1 LCADVRFA
9 NKQGVI
15 EMSKRYLLLI
25 PFLLCGTVSSQTTSG
40 SISGAVLDAQSAVI
54 QGASVSA
61 QENQQKFTFLVKTDD
76 VGRFV
81 FTQVPPGTY
90 TIKIAAPG
98 FKTLD
103 RTGIVLNAN
112 DKIGMGELRMEV
124 GQATEY
130 VEVAA
135 DAVMLQ
141 TESAERSTALVAKQL
156 ENIMVNSRSYL
167 DLVKLAPGVVSTIN
181 LQTAGMGGLS
191 NISANGNRMNSNQL
205 MINGISNTDT
215 GSNGSQN
222 VTLSIDSVE
231 EFKILTGVYQAEYGR
246 AMGAQISVV
255 TKSGT
260 SQFHG
265 SGYWFHRNEGMN
277 ANNWKNNRD
286 GLPRNLFRFNDQGG
300 TIGGPLLIP
309 KVVKSRDKLFFFWSE
324 EFQRQLQPQSAR
336 YVTVP
341 TDLERAGNFSKSVD
355 QNGNAVVIRD
365 PVTQQPIPNNIIPA
379 SSLYA
384 PGVKLLSFMPEP
396 NVPNSCTLP
405 AVAGCTKGYN
415 FQSQVSNPYPRRED
429 LVRADYNLTS
439 KIRLFGHYIHNS
451 NTFDVV
457 YGSWILGTNLPIAPI
472 AYANPG
478 YSWAGGMT
486 YVISPTMT
494 NELNVGSSNNNI
506 LIAYTT
512 DAFSRAKTGVNL
524 PVLYPSAVQ
533 DDYLP
538 YFTFGGSKIGNSPA
552 ANQGN
557 NGAGPFVNFN
567 TTYDITDAVSKV
579 WNQHTF
585 KFGLYM
591 QKSIKNQTSFGA
603 FDGTYNFGDNS
614 NNPYDTGFGFSNAA
628 MGVYNTFSQAANMI
642 NGQYRYWNI
651 EFYAQDT
658 WKITPRLTLDYGL
671 RMAWIQPQYDVSLQA
686 STWVP
691 TVWSQSQAPRLYYPQ
706 MVNGVRMGVDTVTG
720 GTVPTANIGYLVPG
734 TGSVANGIAQG
745 GVNGFTKYLQNS
757 PGLLPGPRLGIAWDP
772 LGDHKMVIRTGFGM
786 YHDRFQGNRV
796 FDFVRNP
803 PLGIQPTLTY
813 GFMKDINPTSAL
825 LSPPSFYAADPTG
838 AVPNSYNY
846 TFGVQRSLAGIS
858 LDAAYVG
865 VLSRHLQDNR
875 NLNYTPYGAAFL
887 PQNQDPTLAA
897 STIPGATALMQQFLA
912 PYRGIGSITLYES
925 AATGNYNALQVTANR
940 RVGKLF
946 LGLSYT
952 WSKNLTTA
960 TGDTNAVRVDQYTHM
975 AYYGPSGNDRRQMFA
990 LNYVYNLPTLAG
1002 KNAAAKAV
1010 LGGWQIA
1017 GVTSFI
1023 SGAPYNP
1030 GFSVSTGGGN
1040 QNITGSYT
1048 EGARLRLLGNPMT
1061 GSLDPYYRLNPADFA
1076 LPLVGS
1082 LGLESGYNYLTG
1094 PGINDWDLSLVKE
1107 ISVKE
1112 RVHFMFRCDVFNV
1125 WNHTQFSGIN
1135 ASLTASTL
1143 TGAYTNIAE
1152 VSGAINN
1159 KNGFGSVS
1167 GARDPRI
1174 LMTMIKIRF

>member
-1 LCADVRFA
+1 MVR
-9 NKQGVI
+9 
-15 EMSKRYLLLI
+15 RCLLLLPI
-25 PFLLCGTVSSQTTSG
+25 LAYGIAWSQTTSG
-40 SISGAVLDAQSAVI
+40 SIAGVVQDAQGAVI
-54 QGASVSA
+54 PGASVSA
-61 QENQQKFTFLVKTDD
+61 QEDQQKFTYNTKTDE

-90 TIKIAAPG
+90 TVKVEQAG
-98 FKTLD
+98 FKRLD
-103 RTGIVLNAN
+103 RPGVVVNAN
-112 DKIGMGELRMEV
+112 DRLMIGDLRMEV
-124 GQATEY
+124 GQATDY
-130 VEVAA
+130 VEVSAN
-135 DAVMLQ
+135 AVLLQ
-141 TESAERSTALVAKQL
+141 TESAERSAALVSKQI

-167 DLVKLAPGVVSTIN
+167 DLVKLVPGVVSTIN
-181 LQTAGMGGLS
+181 LETAGMGGLS
-191 NISANGNRMNSNQL
+191 NIAANGNRVNSNQL

-222 VTLSIDSVE
+222 VTLSLDSVE

-265 SGYWFHRNEGMN
+265 SGYWFHRNESLN

-286 GLPRNLFRFNDQGG
+286 GIARGLFRFNDQGG

-309 KVVKSRDKLFFFWSE
+309 KLLKSRDKLFFFWSE
-324 EFQRQLQPQSAR
+324 EFQRQLAPYGAH

-365 PVTQQPIPNNIIPA
+365 PNTQQPLPGNIIPA
-379 SSLYA
+379 SQLYA

-396 NVPNSCTLP
+396 NVANACS
-405 AVAGCTKGYN
+405 AVPGTSGCIKGYN
-415 FQSQVSNPYPRRED
+415 FQSQVSSPYPRRED
-429 LVRADYNLTS
+429 LVRVDYNLTS
-439 KIRLFGHYIHNS
+439 KVRVFGHYINNS
-451 NTFDVV
+451 NTYDSV
-457 YGSWILGTNLPIAPI
+457 YGTWILGTNLPLAPI
-472 AYANPG
+472 QYANPG

-494 NELNVGSSNNNI
+494 NELNVGSSHNNI

-512 DAFSRAKTGVNL
+512 DALSRAATGVNL
-524 PVLYPSAVQ
+524 PVLYPKAVQ
-533 DDYLP
+533 NDYLP
-538 YFTFGGSKIGNSPA
+538 YATFAGSKIGNSP
-552 ANQGN
+552 NFNTGN
-557 NGAGPFVNFN
+557 NGAGPFINFN
-567 TTYDITDAVSKV
+567 TTYDITDALSKV

-591 QKSIKNQTSFGA
+591 QKSVKNQTSFGA
-603 FDGTYNFGDNS
+603 FDGSYNFGDNS

-628 MGVYNTFSQAANMI
+628 AGVYNTFAQAANEI

-658 WKITPRLTLDYGL
+658 WKITPRLTMDYGL
-671 RMAWIQPQYDVSLQA
+671 RTAWVQPQYDASLQA
-686 STWVP
+686 STFLP
-691 TVWSQSQAPRLYYPQ
+691 SAWSASQAPRLYFPQ
-706 MVNGVRMGVDTVTG
+706 TVNGVRMGVDTVTG
-720 GTVPTANIGYLVPG
+720 QTVPAANIGYIVPG
-734 TGSVANGIAQG
+734 SGNIANGIEQG
-745 GVNGFTKYLQNS
+745 GVNGFTKYLQDS
-757 PGLLPGPRLGIAWDP
+757 PGLVFGPRIGLAYDP
-772 LGDHKMVIRTGFGM
+772 FGDHKTVIRTGFGI
-786 YHDRFQGNRV
+786 YYDRFQGNRV

-813 GFMKDINPTSAL
+813 GFMQNINPATAL

-838 AVPNSYNY
+838 KLPDSYNY
-846 TFGVQRSLAGIS
+846 TFGVQRSLPGQASI
-858 LDAAYVG
+858 DVAYVG
-865 VLSRHLQDNR
+865 TLSRHLQDNR

-897 STIPGATALMQQFLA
+897 STIPGATSLLQQFLA

-925 AATGNYNALQVTANR
+925 AATGNYNALQVTGNK
-940 RVGKLF
+940 RVGHLF

-960 TGDTNAVRVDQYTHM
+960 TGDTNAVRVDQYTRE
-975 AYYGPSGNDRRQMFA
+975 AYYGPSGNDRRQMFVF
-990 LNYVYNLPTLAG
+990 NYVYNLPTLTG
-1002 KNAAAKAV
+1002 KNVVEKAV
-1010 LGGWQIA
+1010 LGGWQIS

-1023 SGAPYNP
+1023 SGSPYGP
-1030 GFSVSTGGGN
+1030 SFSVSSGGGN

-1048 EGARLRLLGNPMT
+1048 EGSRLRLLGNPMT
-1061 GSLDPYYRLNPADFA
+1061 GSLNPYNRLNASDFA

-1082 LGLESGYNYLTG
+1082 IGLESGVNYLTG
-1094 PGINDWDLSLVKE
+1094 PGINNWDLSIQKE
-1107 ISVKE
+1107 FSIKE
-1112 RVHFMFRCDVFNV
+1112 RVHFQFRCDAFNV
-1125 WNHTQFSGIN
+1125 WNHTQFNGIN
-1135 ASLTASTL
+1135 SSLTASTL
-1143 TGAYTNIAE
+1143 TSAFSNIA
-1152 VSGAINN
+1152 VNPDGSINN